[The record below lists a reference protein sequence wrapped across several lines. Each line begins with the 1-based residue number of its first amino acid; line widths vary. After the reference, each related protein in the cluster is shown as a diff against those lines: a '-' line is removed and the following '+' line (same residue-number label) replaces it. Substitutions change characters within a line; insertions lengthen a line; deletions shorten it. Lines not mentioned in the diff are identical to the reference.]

1 MLEKLAETNLHE
13 RLATNPYPG
22 RGLVIG
28 RNEQGR
34 WLQVYWIMGRSAN
47 SRNRLFVYEDGILRT
62 EAADPAKVADPSLII
77 YHAMRQVAG
86 RFIATNGAQTDGI
99 YEDLRQGKS
108 FPAALSAWQH
118 EPDAPNYTPRISC
131 LFDRPTGEAWLSVV
145 KASPFSPDQSEHH
158 FFRYT
163 HVAPGFGYAVTTYR
177 GDGNPLPS
185 FEGAPYLVPLRG
197 GAAQVATRYWEAL
210 DRDNRIS
217 LAVRQVDPP
226 TGEIAVEV
234 INRYTAAS

>member
-1 MLEKLAETNLHE
+1 MPEKTAQANLHE
-13 RLATNPYPG
+13 RLASNPYPG

-77 YHAMRQVAG
+77 YNAMRQAAG
-86 RFIATNGAQTDGI
+86 CFIATNGAQTDGI
-99 YEDLRQGKS
+99 YENLRHGRS
-108 FPAALSAWQH
+108 FTVALAAWQH

-131 LFDRPTGEAWLSVV
+131 LLDQPSGEAWLSVV
-145 KASPFSPDQSEHH
+145 KATPFSPEHSEHH
-158 FFRYT
+158 FFRYI
-163 HVAPGFGYAVTTYR
+163 HLASGFGYAVTTYQ
-177 GDGNPLPS
+177 GDGDPLPS

-197 GAAQVATRYWEAL
+197 DAAAVAARYWDVL

-217 LAVRQVDPP
+217 LAVRQVDPR
-226 TGEIAVEV
+226 TGEVVVEI
-234 INRYTAAS
+234 INKHVPVR